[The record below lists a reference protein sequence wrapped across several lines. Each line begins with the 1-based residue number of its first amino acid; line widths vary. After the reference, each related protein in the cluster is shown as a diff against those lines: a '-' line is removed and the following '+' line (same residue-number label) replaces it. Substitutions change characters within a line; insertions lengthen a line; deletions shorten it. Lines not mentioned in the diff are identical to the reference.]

1 MNRKERVAS
10 YINSKE
16 YVPLKL
22 GELAAV
28 LGVPKTDMQRLKHI
42 LAELTGEGRVVKS
55 KRGRYMP
62 VDIKGSITGTLI
74 CNPSGRFGFVACEG
88 SEDIFVSG
96 PDMANA
102 LNGDTVIVK
111 LNSAS
116 GRGKREGNVIC
127 VLERANKTIVGV
139 IYNEKDGYLCL
150 RPDSRRIYSKIYIAP
165 ENSRGAAVGDRAAV
179 SDLDYNA
186 DGRIYASVTDIL
198 GDESSVSGIMEGI
211 IISSGIKREF
221 DAETLTEAAHTAKTV
236 TEREIN
242 GREDR
247 RSELI
252 FTIDGDDAKDFDDAV
267 SVERLDNGNFML
279 HVHIA
284 DVSYYVGEGSAID
297 KEAYERGTSVYLP
310 DRVIPMLPETLS
322 NGICSLRPDEDRLAF
337 TCSME
342 IDGNGNVINSRLAK
356 TVIRSKERMTYNNVN
371 TLLEGS
377 DAALN
382 ERYGYMLPTL
392 REMERLAEM
401 LRNKRMRRGAIDF
414 DFPECHIVMNAD
426 GEVEDIT
433 AAERGVSNRMIEE
446 FMLAANETVAET
458 AQKAGIPFI
467 YRVHEQP
474 SADKIRDFNKLILRY
489 GLQINTG
496 AEDKAVTPKDFQR
509 VLDEV
514 KNGAG
519 ERTVSSEMLRAMMK
533 AKYAPD
539 NLGHFGL
546 AAKYYCHFTSPI
558 RRYPDLIAHRVLT
571 KLINKEN
578 ISPRGIAEAAS
589 HSSET
594 EVAAENAERD
604 SDDLM
609 KAAYMSRFVGE
620 SFDAVV
626 SGVTGFGIFVELD
639 NTVEGLVRYDSM
651 TDDYYTYDEQS
662 GTANGKRGGRV
673 YGVGDRVRVTLVRS
687 DILSRQIDFIFE
699 ENNL

>member
-16 YVPLKL
+16 YVPLKF

-28 LGVPKTDMQRLKHI
+28 LGVPKADEQKLRHI
-42 LAELTGEGRVVKS
+42 LSELTGDGRIVKS
-55 KRGRYMP
+55 KRGRYAP
-62 VDIKGSITGTLI
+62 ADTTDGITGTLI
-74 CNPSGRFGFVACEG
+74 CNPSGRFGFVMPDEG
-88 SEDIFVSG
+88 DDIFVSG
-96 PDMANA
+96 SDMANA
-102 LNGDTVIVK
+102 LSGDTVIVK
-111 LNSAS
+111 PDGFSKSNH
-116 GRGKREGNVIC
+116 REGKIIS

-139 IYNEKDGYLCL
+139 IYKEKDGYLCL

-165 ENSRGAAVGDRAAV
+165 ENSRSAAVGDRAVV

-186 DGRIYASVTDIL
+186 DGRIYASVTDVL

-211 IISSGIKREF
+211 VISSGIKREF
-221 DAETLTEAAHTAKTV
+221 DAETLKEASHAAKTV

-267 SVERLDNGNFML
+267 SVDRLDNGNYML

-284 DVSYYVGEGSAID
+284 DVSYYVGEGSAVD

-342 IDGNGNVINSRLAK
+342 IDGSGNVINSRLAK
-356 TVIRSKERMTYNNVN
+356 TVICSKERMTYNNVN
-371 TLLEGS
+371 ALLEGS
-377 DAALN
+377 DDALN
-382 ERYGYMLPTL
+382 KRYGYMLPML
-392 REMERLAEM
+392 REMERLAEI
-401 LRNKRMRRGAIDF
+401 LRNKRIRRGAIDF

-433 AAERGVSNRMIEE
+433 AAERGMSNRMIEE

-458 AQKAGIPFI
+458 AQKAAGIPFI
-467 YRVHEQP
+467 YRVHEPP
-474 SADKIRDFNKLILRY
+474 SVDKIRDFNKLILKY

-496 AEDKAVTPKDFQR
+496 AEDKAVMPKDFQR
-509 VLDEV
+509 VLDEI
-514 KNGAG
+514 KGSAG

-533 AKYAPD
+533 ARYAPD

-558 RRYPDLIAHRVLT
+558 RRYPDLVVHRVLT

-589 HSSET
+589 HSSEAEIT
-594 EVAAENAERD
+594 AENAERD
-604 SDDLM
+604 ADDLM
-609 KAAYMSRFVGE
+609 KAAYMSRFVSE

-626 SGVTGFGIFVELD
+626 SSVTGFGIFVELD

-651 TDDYYTYDEQS
+651 TDDYYIYDEQS
-662 GTANGKRGGRV
+662 GTAQGKRNGRV

-699 ENNL
+699 EK

>member
-16 YVPLKL
+16 YVPLKF

-42 LAELTGEGRVVKS
+42 LAELTGEGRIAKS

-62 VDIKGSITGTLI
+62 VDIKGGITGTLI
-74 CNPSGRFGFVACEG
+74 CNPSGRFGFVACEDG
-88 SEDIFVSG
+88 GDIFVSG
-96 PDMANA
+96 SDMANA

-139 IYNEKDGYLCL
+139 IYKEKDGCLCL

-165 ENSRGAAVGDRAAV
+165 ENSCGAAVGDRAAV

-186 DGRIYASVTDIL
+186 DGRIYASVTDVL

-211 IISSGIKREF
+211 VISSGIKREF

-236 TEREIN
+236 TEHEIN

-267 SVERLDNGNFML
+267 SVERLDNGNYML

-284 DVSYYVGEGSAID
+284 DVSYYVGEGSAVD
-297 KEAYERGTSVYLP
+297 TEAYERGTSVYLP

-342 IDGNGNVINSRLAK
+342 IDGSGNVVNSRLAK
-356 TVIRSKERMTYNNVN
+356 TVIRSKERMTYNNAN

-377 DAALN
+377 DDALN
-382 ERYGYMLPTL
+382 ERYGYMLPAL
-392 REMERLAEM
+392 REMERLAEI

-414 DFPECHIVMNAD
+414 DFPECHIVMNAE

-433 AAERGVSNRMIEE
+433 AADRGVSNRMIEE

-458 AQKAGIPFI
+458 AQKADIPFI
-467 YRVHEQP
+467 YRVHEPP
-474 SADKIRDFNKLILRY
+474 SVDKIRDFNKLILKY

-514 KNGAG
+514 KDSAG

-533 AKYAPD
+533 ARYSPD

-558 RRYPDLIAHRVLT
+558 RRYPDLVVHRVLT
-571 KLINKEN
+571 KLINGEN

-589 HSSET
+589 HSSEAEIT
-594 EVAAENAERD
+594 AENAERD
-604 SDDLM
+604 ADDLM
-609 KAAYMSRFVGE
+609 IAAYMSRFVGE
-620 SFDAVV
+620 SFDAVI

-639 NTVEGLVRYDSM
+639 NTVEGLVRYESM
-651 TDDYYTYDEQS
+651 NDDYYMYDEQN
-662 GTANGKRGGRV
+662 GTANGKRGGRM
-673 YGVGDRVRVTLVRS
+673 YGAGDRVRVTLIRS